1 MAACRTDYYEC
12 TLVIFGRA
20 SEEPTED
27 GGCAKEKSCDF
38 NDCKDGE
45 ECYLLNGE
53 PTCRP
58 CSSTC
63 EGVQCPEGQECI
75 LEVVQ
80 CFVPPCCPI
89 PTCTPTDNSSS
100 CPDEKE
106 QTCDGIDCGKQKE
119 CIILDGIPT
128 CVQELTCAT
137 INCIAGYTC
146 VDRKCILDPCFDY
159 ECPDGEECYL
169 EDVPC
174 THPPCRVPS
183 CRPIDKFD
191 SSEDEECVKEQTC
204 EGIHCGEQEECV
216 ILDGIPTCI
225 PELTCASIDCVIGY
239 TCVDK
244 ECILNP
250 CFDYQ
255 CPCDQECYLQDVPCT
270 EPPCRVPSCR
280 PIDKCAT
287 VRCKGGYICQDGECI
302 PELTCDN
309 VECKPGEQC
318 YLEDIPC
325 LVPPCPQRPVCR
337 PDKCAIIRCRGGY
350 ICQDGECIPEL
361 TCDNVECK
369 PGEQCYL
376 EDIPCLVPP
385 CPQRPVCRPD
395 KCSAPLCPEGTVLAD
410 GECVTILTCRGYEC
424 PPGEE
429 CYLEEV
435 VCVKAPCFPIP
446 SCRPRACSPSSPC
459 NYGRVC
465 INGRCVTKATCQ
477 DFECPPGQECY
488 LVESSCRRPP
498 CPPGPSCRPPPT
510 CDVVHCPPG
519 YLCSEGRCIL
529 GPSCK
534 G

>member
-1 MAACRTDYYEC
+1 MCVSTRVLLL
-12 TLVIFGRA
+12 LVLCVIQQA
-20 SEEPTED
+20 VAVKEPTED
-27 GGCAKEKSCDF
+27 GGCAKEKTCDFNDCKDGEECYLLNGEPTCRPFEPTEDGGCAKEKTCDF

-63 EGVQCPEGQECI
+63 EGVVCPEGQECI

-89 PTCTPTDNSSS
+89 PTCTPTNNSSS
-100 CPDEKE
+100 CPEE
-106 QTCDGIDCGKQKE
+106 ERQTCDGIDCGKQKE

-146 VDRKCILDPCFDY
+146 VDRKCILDPCY
-159 ECPDGEECYL
+159 
-169 EDVPC
+169 
-174 THPPCRVPS
+174 
-183 CRPIDKFD
+183 
-191 SSEDEECVKEQTC
+191 
-204 EGIHCGEQEECV
+204 
-216 ILDGIPTCI
+216 
-225 PELTCASIDCVIGY
+225 
-239 TCVDK
+239 
-244 ECILNP
+244 
-250 CFDYQ
+250 DYQ
-255 CPCDQECYLQDVPCT
+255 CPYGQECHLEDVPCT

-287 VRCKGGYICQDGECI
+287 VSCKQRYICQDGKC
-302 PELTCDN
+302 
-309 VECKPGEQC
+309 VEEVNK
-318 YLEDIPC
+318 
-325 LVPPCPQRPVCR
+325 VSV
-337 PDKCAIIRCRGGY
+337 
-350 ICQDGECIPEL
+350 DGEL
-361 TCDNVECK
+361 GLGWSLKDV
-369 PGEQCYL
+369 PG
-376 EDIPCLVPP
+376 LV
-385 CPQRPVCRPD
+385 
-395 KCSAPLCPEGTVLAD
+395 SLAP
-410 GECVTILTCRGYEC
+410 TCRGYEC

-459 NYGRVC
+459 TYGRVC
-465 INGRCVTKATCQ
+465 INGRCVTRATCQ

-498 CPPGPSCRPPPT
+498 CPPVPSCRPPPT
-510 CDVVHCPPG
+510 CDVIHCPPG
-519 YLCSEGRCIL
+519 YLCSKGRCIP
-529 GPSCK
+529 GPSSK